1 MGWRIQ
7 KLSSLCDTF
16 TDGDWI
22 ESKDQSPEGVRLI
35 QTGNVGE
42 GVFKDRRHKSRF
54 ISIDTFNRLKCTE
67 IFPGDC
73 LVSRLPDPVGRSCVI
88 PQTTDRMITAVD
100 CTIIRLRKSQLLPEF
115 FNYFTQSYLY
125 LVAVESLTSGAT
137 RKRISRKNLG
147 AVSIPTP
154 PIPEQ
159 QRIVAIL
166 DQAFADIEKA
176 RANAEQNL
184 KNARELFDS
193 YLQQVFS
200 QRGEGWVDK
209 PLGDA
214 CTFSSGGTPSKKN
227 SSYWIGNIPWVSGR
241 DMKSTQLSDSLLH
254 ISQSAVNESSTR
266 MAPAGSLL
274 ILVRGMGLAHG
285 AQVAEL
291 TVPCTY
297 NQDIKGIHPNSELV
311 SRYLVFALRFQIN
324 CSDSILSSAAH
335 GTLKIDM
342 AELKNV
348 IIPVPPTNQQRNIV
362 NRINSLNAEVNNLE
376 TIYKRKLK
384 ALTELKK
391 SLLKKAFSGQLTES
405 KGIAA

>member
-1 MGWRIQ
+1 MEWPKYRLSDVTTILSGGTPKSGVTDYWGNDIRWITPKDMGRMSSEYISDTGRRIS
-7 KLSSLCDTF
+7 KLGLDKSSAKLIHKNSVILSTRAPIGHLAINTEPMATNQGCR
-16 TDGDWI
+16 GLI
-22 ESKDQSPEGVRLI
+22 PKESLNTKYLYYFLL
-35 QTGNVGE
+35 GNVTLLNELGT
-42 GVFKDRRHKSRF
+42 GTTFKELSKTALERV
-54 ISIDTFNRLKCTE
+54 E
-67 IFPGDC
+67 IP
-73 LVSRLPDPVGRSCVI
+73 LPS
-88 PQTTDRMITAVD
+88 
-100 CTIIRLRKSQLLPEF
+100 
-115 FNYFTQSYLY
+115 
-125 LVAVESLTSGAT
+125 
-137 RKRISRKNLG
+137 
-147 AVSIPTP
+147 
-154 PIPEQ
+154 IPEQ
-159 QRIVAIL
+159 QRIVVIL

-193 YLQQVFS
+193 YLNQVFS
-200 QRGEGWVDK
+200 QRGDGWVDK
-209 PLGDA
+209 PLGDT

-227 SSYWIGNIPWVSGR
+227 SSYWTGNIPWVSGR

-254 ISQSAVNESSTR
+254 ISQSAVIESSTR

-297 NQDIKGIHPNSELV
+297 NQDIKGIHPDSKLV
-311 SRYLVFALRFQIN
+311 SRYLVFALRFKIN
-324 CSDSILSSAAH
+324 YSDSILSSAAH

-348 IIPVPPTNQQRNIV
+348 IIPVPPTTQQRTIV
-362 NRINSLNAEVNNLE
+362 NRINSLITEVNNLE

-384 ALTELKK
+384 ALDELKK
-391 SLLKKAFSGQLTES
+391 SILQKAFSGELTKS